1 MFENALGWQIQIY
14 NAMHSLMSKP
24 DKVWLLVCVA
34 FVCIFNKKYKISKN
48 YEKWISRF
56 QKHKQNQCIYVWHNI
71 VVLDRKYIFKLGC
84 GLMEFK
90 SFCLSEMQALPMFL
104 KMQFLKKLIFL
115 IFMIF
120 PSNLNPE
127 IKNAKNSISMN
138 FQKKIKKTQFVNLL
152 RMTAGPMVW
161 SCVINIIEKSR
172 KFNFEQTMKKHIFEK
187 IQILKK
193 H

>member
-1 MFENALGWQIQIY
+1 M
-14 NAMHSLMSKP
+14 
-24 DKVWLLVCVA
+24 
-34 FVCIFNKKYKISKN
+34 
-48 YEKWISRF
+48 
-56 QKHKQNQCIYVWHNI
+56 QKT
-71 VVLDRKYIFKLGC
+71 
-84 GLMEFK
+84 
-90 SFCLSEMQALPMFL
+90 
-104 KMQFLKKLIFL
+104 QF
-115 IFMIF
+115 
-120 PSNLNPE
+120 
-127 IKNAKNSISMN
+127 SMN